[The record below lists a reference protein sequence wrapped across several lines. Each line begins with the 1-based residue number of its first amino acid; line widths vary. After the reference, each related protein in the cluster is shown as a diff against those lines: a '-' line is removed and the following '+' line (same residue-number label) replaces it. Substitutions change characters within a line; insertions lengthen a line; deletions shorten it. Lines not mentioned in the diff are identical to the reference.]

1 MAIVWPTIAL
11 VGLTAVVWILM
22 YYRRLSEIHAKKIKP
37 QSLATVA
44 QASEKLNDVSAAENF
59 SNLLEAPVLF
69 YVLCLWLYVTA
80 SVTEGQ
86 VVLAWLYVGL
96 RVVHSVIHVTNNHVV
111 SRWFFYVLSTVCLFT
126 MWVIFATAIL
136 MQ

>member
-11 VGLTAVVWILM
+11 VGLTAVVWLLM
-22 YYRRLSEIHAKKIKP
+22 YYRRLSEVHAKNIKP

-44 QASEKLNDVSAAENF
+44 EASEKLTNVSAAENF

-86 VVLAWLYVGL
+86 VFLAWLYVGL
-96 RVVHSVIHVTNNHVV
+96 RVVHSLIHVTDNHVV
-111 SRWFFYVLSTVCLFT
+111 ARWSVYVLSTVCLFA

>member
-11 VGLTAVVWILM
+11 VGLTTVVWILM
-22 YYRRLSEIHAKKIKP
+22 YYRRLSEVHAKKIKP

-44 QASEKLNDVSAAENF
+44 EASEKLTDVNAAENF

-80 SVTEGQ
+80 SVTEDQ
-86 VVLAWLYVGL
+86 VFLAWLYVGL
-96 RVVHSVIHVTNNHVV
+96 RVVHSLIHVTHNHVV
-111 SRWFFYVLSTVCLFT
+111 ARWSVYVLSMVCLFV
-126 MWVIFATAIL
+126 MWVIFATSL
-136 MQ
+136 VMQ